1 MEFVKCGKDTLLNPL
16 QTVSGIVERRHT
28 LPVLANVLIKKEQ
41 QKLTLTSTDIE
52 IQIRT
57 SVELD
62 DDAQSVQTTVNAK
75 KLLDILKALPDGKD
89 VSLKLNDS
97 KLAIASGKSKFNLQT
112 LPANDFPEMT
122 LSGQFGQKISIAQ
135 KQHFKSFNDFFIR
148 QLKPEA
154 RPIVSDSLA
163 VASPADGKILAYEN
177 VNNSDFYI
185 KGFRFNVNSFVNNS
199 ALAKK
204 YETGSMIVFRLAPPD
219 YHRYHFPVSG
229 VTASSNIKIDG
240 DYYSVNPLALRK
252 KAEIFWLNK
261 REYVVI
267 KSPVFGDVVMVEVG
281 ATMVG
286 SMIQTY
292 TGTMVK
298 KGQEKG
304 YFKFGGST
312 VVLLFEK
319 DKITI
324 DEDLLNNTS
333 KGLETTIKMGEQ
345 IAVKK

>member
-1 MEFVKCGKDTLLNPL
+1 MKFKKPNKKWTIIWFILALIFVLAVFPVPAQKPIKYIDRETGQVQIENVYGEKWLDWLYHNPVGEATLWTIAKRKIVTSLYGDQMEKPASADKIVPFVKEYD
-16 QTVSGIVERRHT
+16 V
-28 LPVLANVLIKKEQ
+28 
-41 QKLTLTSTDIE
+41 DI
-52 IQIRT
+52 T
-57 SVELD
+57 
-62 DDAQSVQTTVNAK
+62 
-75 KLLDILKALPDGKD
+75 
-89 VSLKLNDS
+89 
-97 KLAIASGKSKFNLQT
+97 
-112 LPANDFPEMT
+112 
-122 LSGQFGQKISIAQ
+122 IAQ
-135 KQHFKSFNDFFIR
+135 KQNFKSFNDFFIR

-177 VNNSDFYI
+177 VSNSDFYI
-185 KGFRFNVNSFVNNS
+185 KGFRFNVDSFLDNTE
-199 ALAKK
+199 LATK
-204 YETGSMIVFRLAPPD
+204 YKEGSMIVFRLAPPD

-229 VTASSNIKIDG
+229 MTSSSNIKIDG

-261 REYVVI
+261 REYGVI
-267 KSPVFGDVVMVEVG
+267 QTPLFGNVVMVEVG

-292 TGTMVK
+292 SGTTVK

-319 DKITI
+319 DQIKI
-324 DEDLLNNTS
+324 DADLLTNTANS
-333 KGLETTIKMGEQ
+333 LETTIKMGEQ

>member
-1 MEFVKCGKDTLLNPL
+1 MNISKKHKKWATIIVVTAIIIFLALFPVPPQSPIKYVDRESGQIKIEKVYGENWLNWLYHNPVGEASLWVLAKRKIVTSAYGDMMEKPKSAEKIAPFVK
-16 QTVSGIVERRHT
+16 EY
-28 LPVLANVLIKKEQ
+28 NVDL
-41 QKLTLTSTDIE
+41 
-52 IQIRT
+52 
-57 SVELD
+57 
-62 DDAQSVQTTVNAK
+62 
-75 KLLDILKALPDGKD
+75 
-89 VSLKLNDS
+89 
-97 KLAIASGKSKFNLQT
+97 
-112 LPANDFPEMT
+112 
-122 LSGQFGQKISIAQ
+122 SIAQ
-135 KQHFKSFNDFFIR
+135 QQKFGSFNQFFIR
-148 QLKPEA
+148 KLKPEA
-154 RPIVSDSLA
+154 RPINPDSL
-163 VASPADGKILAYEN
+163 VVTSPADGKILAYEN
-177 VNNSDFYI
+177 IKNSDFYV
-185 KGFRFNVNSFVNNS
+185 KGFRFNVASFLDQPQ
-199 ALAKK
+199 LAKK
-204 YETGSMIVFRLAPPD
+204 YNEGSMIVFRLAPPD

-229 VTASSNIKIDG
+229 ETFASNIKIDG

-261 REYVVI
+261 REYGVI

-292 TGTMVK
+292 KGTTVK

-319 DKITI
+319 DQIKINS
-324 DEDLLNNTS
+324 DLIRNTG

>member
-1 MEFVKCGKDTLLNPL
+1 MKFKKPNKKWTIIWFILALIFVLAVFPVPAQKPIKYIDRETGQVQIENVYGEKWLDWLYHNPVGEATLWTIAKRKIVTSLYGDQMEKPTSADKIVPFVKEYD
-16 QTVSGIVERRHT
+16 V
-28 LPVLANVLIKKEQ
+28 
-41 QKLTLTSTDIE
+41 DI
-52 IQIRT
+52 T
-57 SVELD
+57 
-62 DDAQSVQTTVNAK
+62 
-75 KLLDILKALPDGKD
+75 
-89 VSLKLNDS
+89 
-97 KLAIASGKSKFNLQT
+97 
-112 LPANDFPEMT
+112 
-122 LSGQFGQKISIAQ
+122 IAQ
-135 KQHFKSFNDFFIR
+135 KQNFTSFNDFFIR

-177 VNNSDFYI
+177 VSNSDFYV
-185 KGFRFNVNSFVNNS
+185 KGFRFNVDSFLDNTE
-199 ALAKK
+199 LAKK
-204 YETGSMIVFRLAPPD
+204 YKDGSMIVFRLAPPD

-229 VTASSNIKIDG
+229 ITSSSNIKIDG

-261 REYVVI
+261 REYGVI
-267 KSPVFGDVVMVEVG
+267 QTPVFGDVVMVEVG

-292 TGTMVK
+292 SSMTVK
-298 KGQEKG
+298 KGEEKG

-319 DKITI
+319 DQIKI

-333 KGLETTIKMGEQ
+333 QGLETTIKMGEK

>member
-1 MEFVKCGKDTLLNPL
+1 MKFKKPNKKWTIVWFISALIFVLAVFPVPSQKPIKYIDRETGQIQIENVYGEQWLNWLYHNPVGEATLWVIAKRKIVTSLYGDAMEKPSSADKIMPFVKEYKVDL
-16 QTVSGIVERRHT
+16 
-28 LPVLANVLIKKEQ
+28 
-41 QKLTLTSTDIE
+41 
-52 IQIRT
+52 
-57 SVELD
+57 
-62 DDAQSVQTTVNAK
+62 
-75 KLLDILKALPDGKD
+75 
-89 VSLKLNDS
+89 
-97 KLAIASGKSKFNLQT
+97 
-112 LPANDFPEMT
+112 
-122 LSGQFGQKISIAQ
+122 SIAQ
-135 KQHFKSFNDFFIR
+135 QQRFKSFNDFFIR

-154 RPIVSDSLA
+154 RPIVADSLA
-163 VASPADGKILAYEN
+163 IASPADGKILAYEN

-185 KGFRFNVNSFVNNS
+185 KGFRFNVDSFLNDKELS
-199 ALAKK
+199 KK
-204 YETGSMIVFRLAPPD
+204 YEDGAMIVFRLAPPD

-229 VTASSNIKIDG
+229 VTGSSNTKIDG

-261 REYVVI
+261 REYGII
-267 KSPVFGDVVMVEVG
+267 KSPIFGDVAMVEVG

-292 TGTMVK
+292 TGTTVK

-319 DKITI
+319 DQIKI
-324 DEDLLNNTS
+324 DEDLLTNTS
-333 KGLETTIKMGEQ
+333 RGLETTIKMGEQ

>member
-1 MEFVKCGKDTLLNPL
+1 MKFKKPNKKWTIVWFISVLIFVLAVFPVPSQKPIKYIDRETGQIQIENVYGEQWLNWLYHNPVGEATLWVIAKRKIVTSLYGDAMEKPSSADKIMPFVKEYKVDL
-16 QTVSGIVERRHT
+16 
-28 LPVLANVLIKKEQ
+28 
-41 QKLTLTSTDIE
+41 
-52 IQIRT
+52 
-57 SVELD
+57 
-62 DDAQSVQTTVNAK
+62 
-75 KLLDILKALPDGKD
+75 
-89 VSLKLNDS
+89 
-97 KLAIASGKSKFNLQT
+97 
-112 LPANDFPEMT
+112 
-122 LSGQFGQKISIAQ
+122 SIAQ
-135 KQHFKSFNDFFIR
+135 QQRFKSFNDFFIR

-154 RPIVSDSLA
+154 RPIVADSLA
-163 VASPADGKILAYEN
+163 IASPADGKILAYEN
-177 VNNSDFYI
+177 INQSDFYI
-185 KGFRFNVNSFVNNS
+185 KGFRFNVDSFLNDKELS
-199 ALAKK
+199 KK
-204 YETGSMIVFRLAPPD
+204 YENGAMIVFRLAPPD

-229 VTASSNIKIDG
+229 VTGSSNIKIDG

-261 REYVVI
+261 REYGII
-267 KSPVFGDVVMVEVG
+267 KSPIFGDVAMVEVG

-292 TGTMVK
+292 TGTTVK

-319 DKITI
+319 DKIKI
-324 DEDLLNNTS
+324 DSDLLTNTQ

>member
-1 MEFVKCGKDTLLNPL
+1 MKFKKPNKKWTIIWFILAL
-16 QTVSGIVERRHT
+16 IF
-28 LPVLANVLIKKEQ
+28 VLAVFPVPAQKPIKYIDRETGQVQIENVYGEKWLDWLYHNPIGEA
-41 QKLTLTSTDIE
+41 TLWTIAKRKIVTSLYGDQMEKPASADKIAPFIEEYDVDI
-52 IQIRT
+52 T
-57 SVELD
+57 
-62 DDAQSVQTTVNAK
+62 
-75 KLLDILKALPDGKD
+75 
-89 VSLKLNDS
+89 
-97 KLAIASGKSKFNLQT
+97 
-112 LPANDFPEMT
+112 
-122 LSGQFGQKISIAQ
+122 IAQ
-135 KQHFKSFNDFFIR
+135 KQNFKSFNDFFIR

-177 VNNSDFYI
+177 VSSSDFYI
-185 KGFRFNVNSFVNNS
+185 KGFRFNVDSFLDNKE
-199 ALAKK
+199 LAKK
-204 YETGSMIVFRLAPPD
+204 YENGAMIVFRLAPPD

-229 VTASSNIKIDG
+229 MTSSSNIKIDG

-261 REYVVI
+261 REYGVI
-267 KSPVFGDVVMVEVG
+267 QTPVFGDVVMVEVG

-292 TGTMVK
+292 SGTTVK

-319 DKITI
+319 DQIKI
-324 DEDLLNNTS
+324 DADLLTNTAN
-333 KGLETTIKMGEQ
+333 GLETTIKMGKQ

>member
-1 MEFVKCGKDTLLNPL
+1 MKFKKPNKKWTIIWFILALIFVLAALPVPPQKPIRYIDRESGEVKTENVYGEKWLDWLYHNPVGEATLWTIAKRKIVTSLYGDQMEKPASADKIVPFVKEYD
-16 QTVSGIVERRHT
+16 V
-28 LPVLANVLIKKEQ
+28 
-41 QKLTLTSTDIE
+41 DI
-52 IQIRT
+52 T
-57 SVELD
+57 
-62 DDAQSVQTTVNAK
+62 
-75 KLLDILKALPDGKD
+75 
-89 VSLKLNDS
+89 
-97 KLAIASGKSKFNLQT
+97 
-112 LPANDFPEMT
+112 
-122 LSGQFGQKISIAQ
+122 IAQ
-135 KQHFKSFNDFFIR
+135 KQNFKSFNDFFIR

-177 VNNSDFYI
+177 VSSSDFYI
-185 KGFRFNVNSFVNNS
+185 KGFRFNVDSFLDNPE
-199 ALAKK
+199 LAKK
-204 YETGSMIVFRLAPPD
+204 YEDGAMIVFRLAPPD

-229 VTASSNIKIDG
+229 TTASSNIKING

-261 REYVVI
+261 REYGVI
-267 KSPVFGDVVMVEVG
+267 RSPLFGDVVTVEVG

-292 TGTMVK
+292 SGTTVK

-319 DKITI
+319 DQIKI
-324 DEDLLNNTS
+324 DADLLTNTANS
-333 KGLETTIKMGEQ
+333 LETTIKMGEQ
-345 IAVKK
+345 IAIKK

>member
-1 MEFVKCGKDTLLNPL
+1 MKFKKPNKKWTIIWFILAL
-16 QTVSGIVERRHT
+16 IF
-28 LPVLANVLIKKEQ
+28 VLAVFPVPAQKPIKYIDRETGQVQIENVYGEKWLDWLYHNPIGEA
-41 QKLTLTSTDIE
+41 TLWTIAKRKIVTSLYGDQMEKPASADKIAPFIEEYDVDI
-52 IQIRT
+52 T
-57 SVELD
+57 
-62 DDAQSVQTTVNAK
+62 
-75 KLLDILKALPDGKD
+75 
-89 VSLKLNDS
+89 
-97 KLAIASGKSKFNLQT
+97 
-112 LPANDFPEMT
+112 
-122 LSGQFGQKISIAQ
+122 IAQ
-135 KQHFKSFNDFFIR
+135 KQNFKSFNDFFIR

-177 VNNSDFYI
+177 VSSSDFYI
-185 KGFRFNVNSFVNNS
+185 KGFRFNVDSFLDNTE
-199 ALAKK
+199 LAQK
-204 YETGSMIVFRLAPPD
+204 YKDGSMIVFRLAPPD

-229 VTASSNIKIDG
+229 MTSSSNIKIDG

-261 REYVVI
+261 REYGVI
-267 KSPVFGDVVMVEVG
+267 QTPVFGDVVMVEVG

-292 TGTMVK
+292 SGTTVK

-319 DKITI
+319 DQIKI
-324 DEDLLNNTS
+324 DADLLTNTAN
-333 KGLETTIKMGEQ
+333 GLETTIKMGKQ

>member
-1 MEFVKCGKDTLLNPL
+1 MKFKKPNKKWTIIWFILAL
-16 QTVSGIVERRHT
+16 IF
-28 LPVLANVLIKKEQ
+28 VLAVFPVPAQKPIKYIDRETGQVQIENVYGEKWLDWLYHNPVGEA
-41 QKLTLTSTDIE
+41 TLWTIAKRKIVTSLYGDQMEKPASADKIVPFIEEYDVDI
-52 IQIRT
+52 T
-57 SVELD
+57 
-62 DDAQSVQTTVNAK
+62 
-75 KLLDILKALPDGKD
+75 
-89 VSLKLNDS
+89 
-97 KLAIASGKSKFNLQT
+97 
-112 LPANDFPEMT
+112 
-122 LSGQFGQKISIAQ
+122 IAQ
-135 KQHFKSFNDFFIR
+135 KQNFKSFNDFFIR

-177 VNNSDFYI
+177 VSNSDFYI
-185 KGFRFNVNSFVNNS
+185 KGFRFNVDSFLDNTE
-199 ALAKK
+199 LAQK
-204 YETGSMIVFRLAPPD
+204 YKDGSMIVFRLAPPD

-229 VTASSNIKIDG
+229 MTSSSNHKIDG

-261 REYVVI
+261 REYGVI
-267 KSPVFGDVVMVEVG
+267 QTPLFGNVVMVEVG

-292 TGTMVK
+292 SGTTVK

-319 DKITI
+319 DQIKI
-324 DEDLLNNTS
+324 DADLLTNTAN
-333 KGLETTIKMGEQ
+333 GLETTIKMGEQ
-345 IAVKK
+345 IAIKK